1 MCWTWFGV
9 EFGMVLNG
17 FDQTVLSSH
26 FHDPKVEGEKNA
38 FAALGI
44 V

>member
-1 MCWTWFGV
+1 
-9 EFGMVLNG
+9 MVLIKLS
-17 FDQTVLSSH
+17 FLHLSSH